1 MRVARVVVVALALL
15 ASSRLASAQGTSA
28 PLARFI
34 TDLLASGA
42 RVDTTASVELGDFV
56 VAQGLGGLPAMVNQ
70 AIGFQLATTPFD
82 MGFETSKLSFESV
95 PTQYGFGPS
104 FSIRAG
110 ALGRGRTSVS
120 FNYQNVSFGWLDGI
134 GLKSADM
141 GFVLRPPTSVQSR
154 FGRDLV
160 YEALKLRLSQDV
172 ATFGL
177 VYGVSD
183 RLDVGVGVP
192 VIHLEMEGQVRS
204 QVFGSIFT
212 LTPRPPT
219 VPADAHFFDVY
230 PATPG
235 AADGCSSTALDVQGV
250 QHAPSDVAL
259 FDMVELAQR
268 TITRKCKASG
278 LGDLVGH
285 LRYRVN
291 ASESNALA
299 VSVNASIPTGDADNL
314 LGANGS
320 RVNGSVAWTG
330 RSGRFL
336 PHASAGYTIGLGD
349 STVLFNQV
357 AQCTASNPQAPA
369 TRATTCATVTSPTPL
384 DLKLPAEIN
393 FAGGTDMVFWR
404 HLTIAADLF
413 ARRISDLNTFRVNPT
428 TDPALLPGDP
438 QVPGPLLQVKSKGA
452 TLIVGMAA
460 AQVALTNRTVL
471 KANMLIP
478 MRGAVGDGLGARWS
492 FGAGLGVRY

>member
-1 MRVARVVVVALALL
+1 MRVARVVVVGLALL
-15 ASSRLASAQGTSA
+15 ATPRLASAQGASP

-34 TDLLASGA
+34 TDLLAAGA
-42 RVDTTASVELGDFV
+42 RVDTTASVELGDFI
-56 VAQGLGGLPAMVNQ
+56 VAQGLGGVPAILNQ
-70 AIGFQLATTPFD
+70 AIGFQLATNPFD
-82 MGFETSKLSFESV
+82 MGLETSKLSFESV
-95 PTQYGFGPS
+95 PSQYGFGPS

-141 GFVLRPPTSVQSR
+141 GFVLRPPASVQSR

-160 YEALKLRLSQDV
+160 YEALKLRLNEDV
-172 ATFGL
+172 ATFGF
-177 VYGVSD
+177 VYGISD
-183 RLDVGVGVP
+183 RLDIGVGVP
-192 VIHLEMEGQVRS
+192 VVHIEMEGQVRS
-204 QVFGSIFT
+204 QVFGETFT
-212 LTPRPPT
+212 LTPRPST

-235 AADGCSSTALDVQGV
+235 VADGCSSSALDVQGV
-250 QHAPSDVAL
+250 DHAPGSVAL
-259 FDMVELAQR
+259 FNMVELAQR

-285 LRYRVN
+285 IRYRVN
-291 ASESNALA
+291 AAESNALA
-299 VSVNASIPTGDADNL
+299 VNVNVTVPTGDADNL

-320 RVNGSVAWTG
+320 RVTGSVAWTG

-336 PHASAGYTIGLGD
+336 PHAAAGYTLGLGD
-349 STVLFNQV
+349 STALFNQV
-357 AQCTASNPQAPA
+357 AQCTASNPVAPA
-369 TRATTCATVTSPTPL
+369 TRATSCVSVTSPTPL
-384 DLKLPAEIN
+384 DLKIPAEIN
-393 FAGGTDMVFWR
+393 LAGGTDMIFYR
-404 HLTIAADLF
+404 HLTITADLF
-413 ARRISDLNTFRVNPT
+413 ARRIADLSTFSVSPT

-438 QVPGPLLQVKSKGA
+438 QVPGPLLQVKAKGA
-452 TLIVGMAA
+452 TLIVGVAA
-460 AQVALTNRTVL
+460 AQVALTDRTVL

-478 MRGAVGDGLGARWS
+478 MRGAVGDGLSARWS